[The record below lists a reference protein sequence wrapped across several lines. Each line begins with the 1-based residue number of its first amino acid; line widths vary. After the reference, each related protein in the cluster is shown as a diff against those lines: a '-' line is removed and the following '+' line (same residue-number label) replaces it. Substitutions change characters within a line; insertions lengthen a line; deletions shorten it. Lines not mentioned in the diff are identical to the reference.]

1 VANKKLS
8 DRNNVN
14 LIKGWLPRCRALT
27 FIVVA
32 LLVGNLWGFTTDKDS
47 TIDGDLTL
55 NGVVKKT
62 GCKSGYSLSGS
73 LCIGSSQSSEAMYEA
88 IDSCGD
94 LHARVCTMQDM
105 VYACQN
111 GYADGELLESGM
123 WLGNYIGDDAWA
135 TTNSGDCNVPGYNFD
150 GPAGG
155 HGDPKSYR
163 CCY

>member
-1 VANKKLS
+1 LNKSAAQHWLVAVKEGLYCGKQKIIRS
-8 DRNNVN
+8 NNVN
-14 LIKGWLPRCRALT
+14 FIKGWLPRCRALT

-32 LLVGNLWGFTTDKDS
+32 LLVGNLWGFTTDKES

-111 GYADGELLESGM
+111 GYTDGELLESGR
-123 WLGNYIGDDAWA
+123 
-135 TTNSGDCNVPGYNFD
+135 
-150 GPAGG
+150 GPWRSQIIQMLLL
-155 HGDPKSYR
+155 KT
-163 CCY
+163 